1 MTAFAL
7 VDEINLDHVSNEC
20 LRLYIHMSII
30 LSRRFL
36 QKSVPEHLE
45 FKN

>member
-7 VDEINLDHVSNEC
+7 VNEINLEHVFNEC
-20 LRLYIHMSII
+20 LRLWIHMSIS
-30 LSRRFL
+30 LSRKFL

>member
-7 VDEINLDHVSNEC
+7 VDEINLEHVFNEC
-20 LRLYIHMSII
+20 LRLCIHMSII
-30 LSRRFL
+30 LSRKFL